1 MARPAVPAV
10 SETWYDELATTQPG
24 DEARGWPFLIFLG
37 GLGHTFGPLHDL
49 VRDTDEGPGWS
60 ILLDPARCPAWALI
74 DFFASFA
81 LPRTVRVYVEPSDG
95 SSWTYAIDYSWLR

>member
-1 MARPAVPAV
+1 MLYLSIPSAGTGTLTLGLRAGPSFNNKLVAFTGLSGGSGHVFCV
-10 SETWYDELATTQPG
+10 YPG
-24 DEARGWPFLIFLG
+24 AADSAE
-37 GLGHTFGPLHDL
+37 
-49 VRDTDEGPGWS
+49 
-60 ILLDPARCPAWALI
+60 ALI